1 MANPRPI
8 HDRDYILF
16 ALRLIGEFGAVIAVP
31 IILFVLAGQWVD
43 ARIDTGLIFTI
54 LGFLL
59 AALLTGRTIVKKA
72 KKYGRIY
79 QEMVNRDYK

>member
-8 HDRDYILF
+8 NDREYILF

-31 IILFVLAGQWVD
+31 VILFVLAGQWAD
-43 ARIDTGLIFTI
+43 ARFDTGLRFTI

-59 AALLTGRTIVKKA
+59 AALLTGRIIVKKA

-79 QEMVNRDYK
+79 QEMVNRDSK